1 MSDECTGVCV
11 EPLRFPAPV
20 ENRPGLPRIAY
31 RIGTYS
37 SIRQAL
43 LRKLDLAG
51 PLAAWTHR
59 AADDPGIAL
68 LEGVAVVGDIL
79 TLYHE
84 AYANEAYL
92 RTALW
97 RESVAD
103 LVRLTGYRLSPALA
117 GRAAFAFE
125 VRAGTPVTVPAGFPV
140 TAQVEGVE
148 GTVDW
153 ETEEALT
160 AYPALGRFNL
170 YRPFAVPQ
178 IGPATPELR
187 MVGPDPDVPAV
198 PLIAGDRLVIGN
210 PSPAAGPNRLTG
222 AEIVVIDSV
231 RTLHGRPVYKLRGA
245 LTRTPTSGPIVA
257 YKLGRSFRHFGY
269 NAPPLKTVIDGDD
282 VTQEPVG
289 YGRPF
294 ASDASEDVD
303 PPIATNELPLDAEVD
318 DLAAGGAVVVQ
329 TGGGTTL
336 VRTIRSVRPGAYTW
350 GAMTGGST
358 VLQLDANLDSGASP
372 PLSALS
378 GGVSAYIASTPTG
391 GMGAELAVAGY
402 VGAIS
407 SVFYMSLDIR
417 GVAVHETLGP
427 LLTLEALEQ
436 PTAAAEGNELFFLGT
451 ADEADALA
459 GRTLLLEGLEDEAV
473 ETGVV
478 LVGAPPAGQ
487 NARRILRSV
496 SLDRDVAYA
505 SFPHE
510 GATVTVYG
518 NVVEAT
524 QGKSQRETVLG
535 NGDARASFQTFALPK
550 APLTYLVSEGASP
563 PEVPELLVYVG
574 GRLWTRVPSF
584 FGRGATEE
592 VYIVREDADG
602 KSWVQFGDGA
612 TGARLPSGVANVS
625 AAYRTGSGAFGAL
638 REGTSVSAGAR
649 LDRLEKVRLPGVA
662 SGGTEAESA
671 ENARAAAPGKVQSLD
686 RLVSLADFEAEALAI
701 AGVWRAAAAWEMAGG
716 VPSLLLTVLMETG
729 REGEMQAVRDTL
741 AAYDRCRGMQRFPVV
756 VVEGDLL
763 PVFVHASFAFDPTYR
778 EADVR
783 LSVEAAL
790 GVAGGT
796 TDPSAGLFWPGVR
809 RFGAREYA
817 TRVEGTIQNAA
828 GVLWAKVTAIG
839 AVGTPASTTGRVLCP
854 RDRVLALDASELQ
867 LSAVVTPG
875 AECA

>member
-31 RIGTYS
+31 RIGTYG

-43 LRKLDLAG
+43 LRKLDLAA
-51 PLAAWTHR
+51 PLGAWTHR

-125 VRAGTPVTVPAGFPV
+125 VRAGAPVTVPAGFPIS
-140 TAQVEGVE
+140 AQVEGVE

-170 YRPFAVPQ
+170 YRPFSVPQ

-187 MVGPDPDVPAV
+187 IVGPDPDVPAV

-210 PSPAAGPNRLTG
+210 PSPASGPNQLTG

-231 RTLHGRPVYKLRGA
+231 RTLHGRPVYRLRGA
-245 LTRTPTSGPIVA
+245 LTRTPTAGPIVA

-269 NAPPLKTVIDGDD
+269 NAPPVITVVDGKTVS
-282 VTQEPVG
+282 QQPVG
-289 YGRPF
+289 YTRPF
-294 ASDASEDVD
+294 VMDAEDDVD
-303 PPIATNELPLDAEVD
+303 PPIESNELPLDAEVD

-329 TGGGTTL
+329 TGGGATL
-336 VRTIRSVRPGAYTW
+336 VRTIRSVRQGAYTW

-358 VLQLDANLDSGASP
+358 VLRLNANLDAGASV
-372 PLSALS
+372 PLSAMS
-378 GGVSAYIASTPTG
+378 GGVSGYIASTG
-391 GMGAELAVAGY
+391 GMGAELAVAGHASA
-402 VGAIS
+402 VSI
-407 SVFYMSLDIR
+407 VFYMYLDIR
-417 GVAVHETLGP
+417 DIAVHETLGP

-436 PTAAAEGNELFFLGT
+436 PTAATEGKELFFLGT
-451 ADEADALA
+451 AEEAGALA
-459 GRTLLLEGLEDEAV
+459 DRRLLLEGLKDEAV
-473 ETGVV
+473 ETGVA
-478 LVGAPPAGQ
+478 LVAPPAAGQ
-487 NARRILRSV
+487 NARRILRSINLESTV
-496 SLDRDVAYA
+496 DYA
-505 SFPHE
+505 FFPHE
-510 GATVTVYG
+510 GGAVTVYG
-518 NVVEAT
+518 NVVQAT

-535 NGDARASFQTFALPK
+535 NGDAREAFQTFALPR
-550 APLTYLVSEGASP
+550 APLTYLVSEGAAP
-563 PEVPELLVYVG
+563 PEVPELQVYVA
-574 GRLWTRVPSF
+574 GRLWTRVPTF
-584 FGRGATEE
+584 FNRGATEE
-592 VYIVREDADG
+592 VYVVREDADG
-602 KSWVQFGDGA
+602 KSWVQFGDGI

-638 REGTSVSAGAR
+638 REGTTVSAGAR

-701 AGVWRAAAAWEMAGG
+701 AGVWRATAAWEMSGG
-716 VPSLLLTVLMETG
+716 VPSLLLTVLMESG
-729 REGEMQAVRDTL
+729 REGEMQVVRDTL

-763 PVFVHASFAFDPTYR
+763 PVFVHASFAFDPTCR

-783 LSVEAAL
+783 LSIEAAL
-790 GVAGGT
+790 GVSGGAA
-796 TDPSAGLFWPGVR
+796 DPSAGLFWPGLR

-817 TRVEGTIQNAA
+817 TRVEGAIQNAA

-839 AVGTPASTTGRVLCP
+839 AVGSPASTTGQVLCP
-854 RDRVLALDASELQ
+854 GDRVLALDVSGLQ

>member
-1 MSDECTGVCV
+1 MSDACTGVCV

-31 RIGTYS
+31 RIGTYG

-43 LRKLDLAG
+43 LRKLDLA
-51 PLAAWTHR
+51 PSLAAWTHR

-68 LEGVAVVGDIL
+68 LEGVSVVGDIL

-125 VRAGTPVTVPAGFPV
+125 VRAGAPVTVPAGFPIS
-140 TAQVEGVE
+140 AQVDGVE

-170 YRPFAVPQ
+170 YRPFSVPQ

-210 PSPAAGPNRLTG
+210 PSPAAGPNQLTG

-231 RTLHGRPVYKLRGA
+231 RTLHGRPVYKLRGQ

-269 NAPPLKTVIDGDD
+269 NAPPFRTVIDGDD
-282 VTQEPVG
+282 VTQKSVG
-289 YGRPF
+289 YDRWLV
-294 ASDASEDVD
+294 SDTSGDVD
-303 PPIATNELPLDAEVD
+303 PPIASHEIPLDAEVD
-318 DLAAGGAVVVQ
+318 DLAAGGPVVVQ
-329 TGGGTTL
+329 TGGGATL

-350 GAMTGGST
+350 GVMTGGST
-358 VLQLDANLDSGASP
+358 VLTLDANLDGGASQP
-372 PLSALS
+372 ISTLS
-378 GGVSAYIASTPTG
+378 GGVPGYAMSPSG
-391 GMGAELAVAGY
+391 GMGAELAMAGY
-402 VGAIS
+402 VTGIS
-407 SVFYMSLDIR
+407 ITAYMFLDIR
-417 GVAVHETLGP
+417 DIAVHETLGP

-436 PTAAAEGNELFFLGT
+436 PTSATEGNELFFLGT
-451 ADEADALA
+451 AEEADALA
-459 GRTLLLEGLEDEAV
+459 GRRLLLEGLEDEAV
-473 ETGVV
+473 ETGVA

-496 SLDRDVAYA
+496 SLDRSVAYA

-510 GATVTVYG
+510 GGAVTVYG

-524 QGKSQRETVLG
+524 QGKSERETVLG
-535 NGDARASFQTFALPK
+535 NGDARAVFQTFAIPK

-563 PEVPELLVYVG
+563 PEVPELLVYVA

-584 FGRGATEE
+584 FARGATEE

-602 KSWVQFGDGA
+602 KSWVQFGDGI

-625 AAYRTGSGAFGAL
+625 AAYRVGSGAFGAL
-638 REGTSVSAGAR
+638 REGTTVSAGAR

-741 AAYDRCRGMQRFPVV
+741 AGYDRCRGMQRFPVV

-763 PVFVHASFAFDPTYR
+763 PVFVHASFAFDPAFR

-790 GVAGGT
+790 GVSGGAA
-796 TDPSAGLFWPGVR
+796 DPSAGLFWPGLR

-828 GVLWAKVTAIG
+828 GVLWARVTAIG
-839 AVGTPASTTGRVLCP
+839 AVGSPASPTGQVLCP
-854 RDRVLALDASELQ
+854 GDRVLALDASQLQ